1 MTRLINRIYSR
12 FKDFGLAEFIKISNT
27 FFLLM
32 AYAFLLLGIFGTII
46 IILMPTIDD
55 VFLKNM
61 LNYIST
67 KYQSL
72 DDSQKNEIRKIFHE
86 IFIDTNTATI
96 VNKNR

>member
-1 MTRLINRIYSR
+1 MNKLINRIYSR

>member
-1 MTRLINRIYSR
+1 LTKLINKVYSR
-12 FKDFGLAEFIKISNT
+12 FKDFGIAEFIKISNT

-32 AYAFLLLGIFGTII
+32 AYAFLLLGILGSIL

-55 VFLKNM
+55 VFLRNM
-61 LNYIST
+61 LDYVST

-86 IFIDTNTATI
+86 VFIDTNTATI

>member
-1 MTRLINRIYSR
+1 LTRLINRIYSR

>member
-1 MTRLINRIYSR
+1 MTKLINKFHSR
-12 FKDFGLAEFIKISNT
+12 LKDFGIADFIKISNT

-32 AYAFLLLGIFGTII
+32 AYVFLLLGILGSIL

-55 VFLKNM
+55 VFLRNM
-61 LNYIST
+61 LDYISS

>member
-1 MTRLINRIYSR
+1 MTKLINKFHSR
-12 FKDFGLAEFIKISNT
+12 LKDFGIADFIKISNT

-32 AYAFLLLGIFGTII
+32 AYVFLLLGILGSIL

-55 VFLKNM
+55 VFLRNM
-61 LNYIST
+61 LEYISS

-86 IFIDTNTATI
+86 IFIDTNTSTI

>member
-1 MTRLINRIYSR
+1 MTKLINKVYSR
-12 FKDFGLAEFIKISNT
+12 FKDFGIAEFIKISNT

-32 AYAFLLLGIFGTII
+32 AYAFLLLGILGSIL

-55 VFLKNM
+55 VFLRNM
-61 LNYIST
+61 LDYVST

-86 IFIDTNTATI
+86 VFIDTNTATI

>member
-1 MTRLINRIYSR
+1 LNKLINRIYSR
-12 FKDFGLAEFIKISNT
+12 FKDFGLAEFLKISNT

-32 AYAFLLLGIFGTII
+32 AYTFLLLGIFGSII

-67 KYQSL
+67 KYQGL
-72 DDSQKNEIRKIFHE
+72 DESQKNEIRKIFHE